1 MQFMMMKR
9 KWLLG
14 GAAIALVG
22 IAVVTRGFW
31 GSGGAVAQAPTERV
45 VTIDV
50 AKAEKKMVPL
60 TVDALGTVT
69 PITSVAI
76 KARLETE
83 IIGVHFADGARV
95 KKGDLL
101 FTLDDRQI
109 RAQIAQAE
117 GVVARDKAQ
126 LEGAERDIARFT
138 DLVAK
143 SATPVVNLDN
153 AKTQADIFRAAIKA
167 DGATL
172 DNLKIQLGYCTIR
185 APIEGRISA
194 ALVKVGNFVRP
205 ADITSLASINQIA
218 PVYVS
223 FTVSQ
228 DRLPN
233 IRQAIAAESA
243 TVDATVPGNDKHA
256 AGQVTMIENSVD
268 ASTGMVMIRATMAN
282 QDELL
287 WPGTLVS
294 TKLNIRDEEAV
305 TVPAPAIQVS
315 QGGTFVFV
323 VKDSKATVTNVTVER
338 TVGGTAV
345 LKSGLQGGETV
356 VTDGH
361 LQLRNGSR
369 VSVRVPKAGT

>member
-1 MQFMMMKR
+1 MMKKR

-14 GAAIALVG
+14 VAAIALIG
-22 IAVVTRGFW
+22 IVVLTRGFW
-31 GSGGAVAQAPTERV
+31 GGGGAVAQAPTERV
-45 VTIDV
+45 VAIDV

-83 IIGVHFADGARV
+83 IVGVHFTDGARV

-101 FTLDDRQI
+101 FTLDDRQL

-172 DNLKIQLGYCTIR
+172 DNLNIQLGYCTIR
-185 APIEGRISA
+185 APIDGRMSA
-194 ALVKVGNFVRP
+194 ASVKVGNFVRP
-205 ADITSLASINQIA
+205 ADIASLATINQVA

-223 FTVSQ
+223 FTVAQ
-228 DRLPN
+228 DTLPN
-233 IRQAIAAESA
+233 LRGAIAAETA
-243 TVDATVPGNDKHA
+243 TVDATVPGNNKHA

-268 ASTGMVMIRATMAN
+268 SSTGMVMVRATMAN

-287 WPGTLVS
+287 WPGTLVN
-294 TKLNIRDEEAV
+294 TKLNIRDEEGI
-305 TVPAPAIQVS
+305 TVPSAAIQVS
-315 QGGTFVFV
+315 QAGTFVFV
-323 VKDSKATVTNVTVER
+323 VKDGKAVVTNVVVDR
-338 TVGGTAV
+338 TVGATAV

-356 VTDGH
+356 VTNGH

-369 VSVRVPKAGT
+369 VQVRAPKAGA

>member
-1 MQFMMMKR
+1 MYSMMKKR

-14 GAAIALVG
+14 VAAIALIG
-22 IAVVTRGFW
+22 IVVLTRGFW
-31 GSGGAVAQAPTERV
+31 GGGGAVAQAPTERV
-45 VTIDV
+45 VAIDV

-83 IIGVHFADGARV
+83 IVGVHFTDGARV

-101 FTLDDRQI
+101 FTLDDRQL

-126 LEGAERDIARFT
+126 LEGAELDIARFT

-172 DNLKIQLGYCTIR
+172 DNLNIQLGYCTIR
-185 APIEGRISA
+185 APIDGRMSA
-194 ALVKVGNFVRP
+194 ASVKVGNFVRP
-205 ADITSLASINQIA
+205 ADIASLATINQVA

-223 FTVSQ
+223 FTVAQ
-228 DRLPN
+228 DTLPN
-233 IRQAIAAESA
+233 LRGAIAAETA
-243 TVDATVPGNDKHA
+243 TVDATVPGNNKHA

-268 ASTGMVMIRATMAN
+268 SSTGMVMVRATMAN

-287 WPGTLVS
+287 WPGTLVN
-294 TKLNIRDEEAV
+294 TKLNIRDEEGI
-305 TVPAPAIQVS
+305 TVPSAAIQVS
-315 QGGTFVFV
+315 QAGTFVFV
-323 VKDSKATVTNVTVER
+323 VKDGKAVVTNVVVDR
-338 TVGGTAV
+338 TVGATAV

-356 VTDGH
+356 VTNGH

-369 VSVRVPKAGT
+369 VQVRAPKAGA

>member
-1 MQFMMMKR
+1 MQFMTKKR

-14 GAAIALVG
+14 VAAIALTG
-22 IAVVTRGFW
+22 IVVLTRGFW
-31 GSGGAVAQAPTERV
+31 GGGGAVAQAPTERL

-76 KARLETE
+76 KARLDTE
-83 IIGVHFADGARV
+83 IVGVHFADGARV

-101 FTLDDRQI
+101 FTLDDRQL
-109 RAQIAQAE
+109 RALIAQAE

-167 DGATL
+167 DTATL
-172 DNLKIQLGYCTIR
+172 DNLNVQLGFCTIR
-185 APIEGRISA
+185 APIDGRISQA
-194 ALVKVGNFVRP
+194 AVKVGNFVRS
-205 ADITSLASINQIA
+205 ADLVPLATINQVA

-223 FTVSQ
+223 FPVPQ
-228 DRLPN
+228 DALPN
-233 IRQAIAAESA
+233 IRQAVTAETA
-243 TVDATVPGNDKHA
+243 TVDATVPGNEKHA
-256 AGQVTMIENSVD
+256 SGQVTMIENSVD
-268 ASTGMVMIRATMAN
+268 ATTGMVVVRATMAN

-287 WPGTLVS
+287 WPGTLVT
-294 TKLNIRDEEAV
+294 TKVNIREEQAI
-305 TVPAPAIQVS
+305 TVPSAAIQVS

-323 VKDSKATVTNVTVER
+323 VKDGKATVTNVAVER
-338 TVGGTAV
+338 TVNNTAIV
-345 LKSGLQGGETV
+345 KSGLQGGETV

-369 VSVRVPKAGT
+369 VQVRVPKTGT

>member
-1 MQFMMMKR
+1 MYSMMKKR

-14 GAAIALVG
+14 VAAIALIG
-22 IAVVTRGFW
+22 IVVLTRGFW
-31 GSGGAVAQAPTERV
+31 GGGGAVAQAPTERV
-45 VTIDV
+45 VAIDV

-83 IIGVHFADGARV
+83 IVGVHFTDGARV

-101 FTLDDRQI
+101 FTLDDRQL

-172 DNLKIQLGYCTIR
+172 DNLNIQLGYCTIR
-185 APIEGRISA
+185 APIDGRMSA
-194 ALVKVGNFVRP
+194 ASVKVGNFVRP
-205 ADITSLASINQIA
+205 ADIASLATINQVA

-223 FTVSQ
+223 FTVAQ
-228 DRLPN
+228 DTLPN
-233 IRQAIAAESA
+233 LRGAIAAETA
-243 TVDATVPGNDKHA
+243 TVDATVPGNNKHA

-268 ASTGMVMIRATMAN
+268 SSTGMVMVRATMAN

-287 WPGTLVS
+287 WPGTLVN
-294 TKLNIRDEEAV
+294 TKLNIRDEEGI
-305 TVPAPAIQVS
+305 TVPSAAIQVS
-315 QGGTFVFV
+315 QAGTFVFV
-323 VKDSKATVTNVTVER
+323 VKDGKAVVTNVVVDR
-338 TVGGTAV
+338 TVGATAV

-356 VTDGH
+356 VTNGH

-369 VSVRVPKAGT
+369 VQVRAPKAGA

>member
-1 MQFMMMKR
+1 MMMKR

>member
-1 MQFMMMKR
+1 MQSMMMKR

-14 GAAIALVG
+14 VAAIALVG
-22 IAVVTRGFW
+22 IVVLTRGFW
-31 GSGGAVAQAPTERV
+31 SGGGAVAQAPSERV

-76 KARLETE
+76 KARLDTE

-101 FTLDDRQI
+101 FTLDDRQL

-167 DGATL
+167 DSATL
-172 DNLKIQLGYCTIR
+172 DNLKIQLGFCTIR
-185 APIEGRISA
+185 APIDGRMSA
-194 ALVKVGNFVRP
+194 ASVKVGNFVRP
-205 ADITSLASINQIA
+205 ADIASLATINQVA

-233 IRQAIAAESA
+233 IRQAIAAETA
-243 TVDATVPGNDKHA
+243 TVDASVPGNDKHA
-256 AGQVTMIENSVD
+256 AGQVTMIENTVD
-268 ASTGMVMIRATMAN
+268 SSTGMVMIRATMAN

-287 WPGTLVS
+287 WPGTLVN
-294 TKLNIRDEEAV
+294 TKLNIRDEEAI
-305 TVPAPAIQVS
+305 TVPSPAIQVS

-323 VKDSKATVTNVTVER
+323 VKDGRAAVNNVVVER
-338 TVGGTAV
+338 TVGTTAV

-369 VSVRVPKAGT
+369 VSIRAPKAGT

>member
-1 MQFMMMKR
+1 MQFMTKKR

-14 GAAIALVG
+14 VAAIAIVG
-22 IAVVTRGFW
+22 VVVLTRGFW
-31 GSGGAVAQAPTERV
+31 GGGGAIAQAPTERL

-50 AKAEKKMVPL
+50 AKAEKKMMPL

-76 KARLETE
+76 KSRLDTE
-83 IIGVHFADGARV
+83 IVGVHFADGARV

-101 FTLDDRQI
+101 FTLDDRQL
-109 RAQIAQAE
+109 RALIAQAE

-126 LEGAERDIARFT
+126 LEGAERDIARYT

-167 DGATL
+167 DTATL
-172 DNLKIQLGYCTIR
+172 DNLNVQLGFCTIR
-185 APIEGRISA
+185 ATIDGRISA
-194 ALVKVGNFVRP
+194 AAVKVGNFVRS
-205 ADITSLASINQIA
+205 ADLVPLATINQIA

-223 FTVSQ
+223 FPVPQ
-228 DRLPN
+228 DALPN
-233 IRQAIAAESA
+233 IREAIAAESA
-243 TVDATVPGNDKHA
+243 TVDAVVPGNDKHA
-256 AGQVTMIENSVD
+256 SGQVTMIENTVD
-268 ASTGMVMIRATMAN
+268 TTTGMVTVRATMAN

-287 WPGTLVS
+287 WPGTLVT
-294 TKLNIRDEEAV
+294 TKVNIREEEAV
-305 TVPAPAIQVS
+305 TVPAAAIQVS

-323 VKDSKATVTNVTVER
+323 IKDGSATVTNVVVER
-338 TVGGTAV
+338 TVGNTTV

-369 VSVRVPKAGT
+369 VQVRVPKAGA

>member
-1 MQFMMMKR
+1 M
-9 KWLLG
+9 
-14 GAAIALVG
+14 LV
-22 IAVVTRGFW
+22 RGFW
-31 GSGGAVAQAPTERV
+31 GGGGAVAQAPTERV
-45 VTIDV
+45 VTI
-50 AKAEKKMVPL
+50 AIATAEKKTVPL

-76 KARLETE
+76 KSRLDTE

-101 FTLDDRQI
+101 FTLDDRQL

-167 DGATL
+167 DSATL
-172 DNLKIQLGYCTIR
+172 DNLNIQLGFCTIR
-185 APIEGRISA
+185 ASIDGRISQA
-194 ALVKVGNFVRP
+194 AVKVGNYVRS
-205 ADITSLASINQIA
+205 ADLMPLATINQVA

-223 FTVSQ
+223 FPVSQ
-228 DRLPN
+228 DALPN
-233 IRQAIAAESA
+233 IRQAISAESA
-243 TVDATVPGNDKHA
+243 TVDAIVPGNNKHA
-256 AGQVTMIENSVD
+256 AGQVTMIENTVD
-268 ASTGMVMIRATMAN
+268 ATTGMVMIRATMAN

-287 WPGTLVS
+287 WPGTLVT
-294 TKLNIRDEEAV
+294 TKVNIREEEAI
-305 TVPAPAIQVS
+305 TVPSAAIQVS

-323 VKDSKATVTNVTVER
+323 IKDGRATVTNVAVER
-338 TVGGTAV
+338 TVGTTAV
-345 LKSGLQGGETV
+345 IKSGLEGGETV

-369 VSVRVPKAGT
+369 VQVRAPKTGT

>member
-1 MQFMMMKR
+1 MQLMIKR

-14 GAAIALVG
+14 VAAIALIGV
-22 IAVVTRGFW
+22 AVMTRGIW
-31 GSGGAVAQAPTERV
+31 GGGGAVAQAPTERI
-45 VTIDV
+45 VTVDV
-50 AKAEKKMVPL
+50 APAVKKLVPL

-101 FTLDDRQI
+101 FTLDDRQL

-126 LEGAERDIARFT
+126 LEGAERDIARYT

-172 DNLKIQLGYCTIR
+172 ENLNIQLGYCTIR
-185 APIEGRISA
+185 APIDGRISA
-194 ALVKVGNFVRP
+194 ASVKVGNFVRP
-205 ADITSLASINQIA
+205 ADTASLATINQIA
-218 PVYVS
+218 PLYVS
-223 FTVSQ
+223 FMVSQ
-228 DRLPN
+228 NSLPN
-233 IRQAIAAESA
+233 IRQAIAAETA
-243 TVDATVPGNDKHA
+243 TVQATIPGEKKQAN
-256 AGQVTMIENSVD
+256 GQVTMIENTVD
-268 ASTGMVMIRATMAN
+268 AATGMAMIRATMEN
-282 QDELL
+282 KDELL
-287 WPGTLVS
+287 WPGTLV
-294 TKLNIRDEEAV
+294 TTRMNIRDEEAV
-305 TVPAPAIQVS
+305 TVPSAAVQVG
-315 QGGTFVFV
+315 QAGTFVFII
-323 VKDSKATVTNVTVER
+323 KDGKAEVTKVEIER
-338 TVGGTAV
+338 TVGSTTV
-345 LKSGLQGGETV
+345 LASGLQGGESV

-369 VSVRVPKAGT
+369 VSIRAPKTGT

>member
-1 MQFMMMKR
+1 MQFMTQKR

-14 GAAIALVG
+14 VAAIALIG
-22 IAVVTRGFW
+22 IVVLTRGFW
-31 GSGGAVAQAPTERV
+31 GGGGAVAQAPTERL

-76 KARLETE
+76 KARLDTE
-83 IIGVHFADGARV
+83 IVGVHFADGARV

-101 FTLDDRQI
+101 FTLDDRQL
-109 RAQIAQAE
+109 RALIAQAE

-167 DGATL
+167 DTATL
-172 DNLKIQLGYCTIR
+172 DNLNIQVGYCTIR
-185 APIEGRISA
+185 APIDGRISQA
-194 ALVKVGNFVRP
+194 AVKVGNFVRS
-205 ADITSLASINQIA
+205 ADLLPLATINQVA

-223 FTVSQ
+223 FPVPQ
-228 DRLPN
+228 DALPN
-233 IRQAIAAESA
+233 IRQAVTAETA

-256 AGQVTMIENSVD
+256 SGQVTMIENSVD
-268 ASTGMVMIRATMAN
+268 ATTGMVVVRATMAN

-287 WPGTLVS
+287 WPGTLVT
-294 TKLNIRDEEAV
+294 TKVNIREEQAI
-305 TVPAPAIQVS
+305 TVPSAAIQVS

-323 VKDSKATVTNVTVER
+323 VKDGKATVTNVAVER
-338 TVGGTAV
+338 TVNNTTIV
-345 LKSGLQGGETV
+345 KSGLQGGEMV

-369 VSVRVPKAGT
+369 VQVRVPKAGT

>member
-1 MQFMMMKR
+1 MRSMMMKR

-14 GAAIALVG
+14 VAAIALIG
-22 IAVVTRGFW
+22 IVVLTRGFW
-31 GSGGAVAQAPTERV
+31 GGGGAVAQAPTERV

-69 PITSVAI
+69 PITSVAL

-101 FTLDDRQI
+101 FTLDDRQV

-185 APIEGRISA
+185 APIDGRISA

-233 IRQAIAAESA
+233 IRQAIAAETAS
-243 TVDATVPGNDKHA
+243 VDATVPGNDKHA

-268 ASTGMVMIRATMAN
+268 ASTGMVMVRATMAN

-287 WPGTLVS
+287 WPGTLVN
-294 TKLNIRDEEAV
+294 TKLNIREEEAV

-323 VKDSKATVTNVTVER
+323 VKDGKATVTNVTVER
-338 TVGGTAV
+338 TVGTTAV

>member
-1 MQFMMMKR
+1 MMMKR

-14 GAAIALVG
+14 VAAIALIG
-22 IAVVTRGFW
+22 IVLLTRGFW
-31 GSGGAVAQAPTERV
+31 SGGGAVAQAPSERV
-45 VTIDV
+45 VTIDI

-101 FTLDDRQI
+101 FTLDDRQL

-167 DGATL
+167 DTATL
-172 DNLKIQLGYCTIR
+172 DNLNIQLGFCTIR
-185 APIEGRISA
+185 APIDGRISA
-194 ALVKVGNFVRP
+194 ASVKIGNFVRP
-205 ADITSLASINQIA
+205 ADIASLATINQIA

-233 IRQAIAAESA
+233 IRQAIAAETA
-243 TVDATVPGNDKHA
+243 TVDASVPGNDKHA

-287 WPGTLVS
+287 WPGTLVN

-323 VKDSKATVTNVTVER
+323 IKDGRAAVTNVVVER
-338 TVGGTAV
+338 TVGTTAV

>member
-1 MQFMMMKR
+1 MMKR

-14 GAAIALVG
+14 VAAIALIG
-22 IAVVTRGFW
+22 IAVLTRGLW
-31 GSGGAVAQAPTERV
+31 SGGGAVAQAPSERV
-45 VTIDV
+45 VTIDI

-60 TVDALGTVT
+60 AVDALGTVT

-83 IIGVHFADGARV
+83 IVGVHFADGARV

-101 FTLDDRQI
+101 FTLDDRQL

-167 DGATL
+167 DTATL
-172 DNLKIQLGYCTIR
+172 DNLNIQLGFCTIR
-185 APIEGRISA
+185 APIDGRISA
-194 ALVKVGNFVRP
+194 ASVKIGNFVRP
-205 ADITSLASINQIA
+205 ADIASLATINQIA

-228 DRLPN
+228 DKLPN
-233 IRQAIAAESA
+233 IRQAIAAETA
-243 TVDATVPGNDKHA
+243 TVDASVPGNDKHA
-256 AGQVTMIENSVD
+256 AGQVTMIENAVD

-287 WPGTLVS
+287 WPGTLVN

-323 VKDSKATVTNVTVER
+323 IKDGRAAVTNVVVER
-338 TVGGTAV
+338 TIGTTAV

>member
-1 MQFMMMKR
+1 MQLMMMKR

-14 GAAIALVG
+14 VAAIALVG
-22 IAVVTRGFW
+22 IVVLTRGFW
-31 GSGGAVAQAPTERV
+31 GGGGAVAQAPSERI
-45 VTIDV
+45 VTIAV

-101 FTLDDRQI
+101 FTLDDRQL

-167 DGATL
+167 DSATL
-172 DNLKIQLGYCTIR
+172 DNLKIQLGFCTIR
-185 APIEGRISA
+185 APIDGRMSA
-194 ALVKVGNFVRP
+194 ASVKVGNFVRP
-205 ADITSLASINQIA
+205 ADIASLATINQVA

-233 IRQAIAAESA
+233 IRQAIAAETA
-243 TVDATVPGNDKHA
+243 TVDASVPGNDKHA

-268 ASTGMVMIRATMAN
+268 SSTGMVMIRATMAN

-287 WPGTLVS
+287 WPGTLVN

-305 TVPAPAIQVS
+305 TVPSPAIQVS

-323 VKDSKATVTNVTVER
+323 VKDGKASVTNVVVER
-338 TVGGTAV
+338 TVGTTAV

-369 VSVRVPKAGT
+369 VSIRAPKTGT

>member
-1 MQFMMMKR
+1 MQFMTNKR

-14 GAAIALVG
+14 VAAIALIG
-22 IAVVTRGFW
+22 VVVLTRGFW
-31 GSGGAVAQAPTERV
+31 GGGGAIAQAPTERL

-83 IIGVHFADGARV
+83 IVGVHFADGARV

-167 DGATL
+167 DTATL

-185 APIEGRISA
+185 APIDGRISA
-194 ALVKVGNFVRP
+194 AAVKIGNFVRP
-205 ADITSLASINQIA
+205 ADLTSLATINQVA

-223 FTVSQ
+223 FPVSQ
-228 DRLPN
+228 DALPN

-243 TVDATVPGNDKHA
+243 TVDATVPGNNKHA
-256 AGQVTMIENSVD
+256 SGQVTMIENTVD
-268 ASTGMVMIRATMAN
+268 TTTGMVTVRATMAN

-287 WPGTLVS
+287 WPGTLVT
-294 TKLNIRDEEAV
+294 TKVNIREEEAI
-305 TVPAPAIQVS
+305 TVPAASIQVS

-323 VKDSKATVTNVTVER
+323 VKDGKATVTNVVVER
-338 TVGGTAV
+338 TIGGTTV

-369 VSVRVPKAGT
+369 VQVRAPKAGA

>member
-1 MQFMMMKR
+1 MQFMTKKR

-14 GAAIALVG
+14 VAAIALIG
-22 IAVVTRGFW
+22 IVVLTRGFW
-31 GSGGAVAQAPTERV
+31 GGGGAVAQAPTERL
-45 VTIDV
+45 VTVDV

-76 KARLETE
+76 KARLDTE
-83 IIGVHFADGARV
+83 IVGVHFADGARV

-101 FTLDDRQI
+101 FTLDDRQL
-109 RAQIAQAE
+109 RALIAQAE

-153 AKTQADIFRAAIKA
+153 AKTQAEIFRAAIKA
-167 DGATL
+167 DSATL
-172 DNLKIQLGYCTIR
+172 DNLNIQLGYCTIR
-185 APIEGRISA
+185 APIDGRISQA
-194 ALVKVGNFVRP
+194 AVKVGNFVRS
-205 ADITSLASINQIA
+205 ADLVPLATINQVA

-223 FTVSQ
+223 FPVPQ
-228 DRLPN
+228 DALPN
-233 IRQAIAAESA
+233 IRQAVTAETA

-256 AGQVTMIENSVD
+256 SGQVTMIENSVD
-268 ASTGMVMIRATMAN
+268 ATTGMVVVRATMAN
-282 QDELL
+282 KDELL
-287 WPGTLVS
+287 WPGTLVT
-294 TKLNIRDEEAV
+294 TKVNIREDQAI
-305 TVPAPAIQVS
+305 TVPSAAIQVS

-323 VKDSKATVTNVTVER
+323 VKDGKAAVTNVVVER
-338 TVGGTAV
+338 TVNNTAV
-345 LKSGLQGGETV
+345 VKSGLQGGEMV

-369 VSVRVPKAGT
+369 VQVRVPKAGT

>member
-1 MQFMMMKR
+1 MQSMIKR

-14 GAAIALVG
+14 AAAIAAIV
-22 IAVVTRGFW
+22 IAVLTRGFW
-31 GSGGAVAQAPTERV
+31 GGGGAIAQAPAER
-45 VTIDV
+45 IV
-50 AKAEKKMVPL
+50 AVEVSPAVKKMVPL

-83 IIGVHFADGARV
+83 IVGVHFADGARV

-101 FTLDDRQI
+101 FTLDSRQVL
-109 RAQIAQAE
+109 AQIAQAE
-117 GVVARDKAQ
+117 GVVARDRAQ
-126 LEGAERDIARFT
+126 LQGAERDISRYT

-167 DGATL
+167 DTALL
-172 DNLKIQLGYCTIR
+172 DNLKIQLGYCEIR
-185 APIEGRISA
+185 APIDGRVSA
-194 ALVKVGNFVRP
+194 ASVKVGNFVRP
-205 ADITSLASINQIA
+205 ADTASLATINQIA

-228 DRLPN
+228 DVLPN
-233 IRQAIAAESA
+233 IRQAIAAETA
-243 TVDATVPGNDKHA
+243 TVDAAVPGDNKHA

-282 QDELL
+282 KDEVL
-287 WPGTLVS
+287 WPGTLVT
-294 TKLNIRDEEAV
+294 TKLNIRDDEAV
-305 TVPAPAIQVS
+305 TVPSAAIQVS
-315 QGGTFVFV
+315 QAGTFVFV
-323 VKDSKATVTNVTVER
+323 IKDGKAGVQKVDVER
-338 TVGGTAV
+338 TVGTTTV
-345 LKSGLQGGETV
+345 LKAGLQGGESV
-356 VTDGH
+356 AVDGH

-369 VSVRVPKAGT
+369 VNIRVPKAGT

>member
-1 MQFMMMKR
+1 MQSMIKR

-14 GAAIALVG
+14 AAAIAVIG
-22 IAVVTRGFW
+22 IVVLTRGFW
-31 GSGGAVAQAPTERV
+31 GGGGAVAQAPAERV
-45 VTIDV
+45 VAVEV
-50 AKAEKKMVPL
+50 APSVKKMVPL

-83 IIGVHFADGARV
+83 IVGVHFADGARV

-101 FTLDDRQI
+101 FTLDSRQVL
-109 RAQIAQAE
+109 AQIAQAE
-117 GVVARDKAQ
+117 GVVARDRAQ
-126 LEGAERDIARFT
+126 LEGAERDIARYT

-172 DNLKIQLGYCTIR
+172 DNLKIQLGYCEIR
-185 APIEGRISA
+185 APIDGRISA
-194 ALVKVGNFVRP
+194 ASVKVGNFVRP
-205 ADITSLASINQIA
+205 ADIASLATINQIA

-228 DRLPN
+228 DVLPN
-233 IRQAIAAESA
+233 IRQAIAAETA
-243 TVDATVPGNDKHA
+243 TVDAAVPGDNKHA

-282 QDELL
+282 KDEVL
-287 WPGTLVS
+287 WPGTLVT
-294 TKLNIRDEEAV
+294 TKLNIRDDEAV
-305 TVPAPAIQVS
+305 TVPSAAIQVS
-315 QGGTFVFV
+315 QAGTFVFV
-323 VKDSKATVTNVTVER
+323 IKDGKAGIQKVDVER
-338 TVGGTAV
+338 TVGTTTV
-345 LKSGLQGGETV
+345 LRAGLQGGESV
-356 VTDGH
+356 VVDGH

-369 VSVRVPKAGT
+369 VNIRAPKAGT

>member
-1 MQFMMMKR
+1 MMMKR

-14 GAAIALVG
+14 AAAIALIGFVML
-22 IAVVTRGFW
+22 VRGFW
-31 GSGGAVAQAPTERV
+31 GSSGAVAQAPTERV
-45 VTIDV
+45 VAIVV
-50 AKAEKKMVPL
+50 ATAEKKTVPL

-76 KARLETE
+76 KSRLDTE
-83 IIGVHFADGARV
+83 IVGVHFADGARV

-101 FTLDDRQI
+101 FTLDDRLL

-126 LEGAERDIARFT
+126 LEGAERDITRYT

-167 DGATL
+167 DSATL
-172 DNLKIQLGYCTIR
+172 DNLIVQLGFCTIR
-185 APIEGRISA
+185 ASIDGRISA
-194 ALVKVGNFVRP
+194 AAVKVGNFVRS
-205 ADITSLASINQIA
+205 ADLLPLATINQVA

-223 FTVSQ
+223 FPVPQ
-228 DRLPN
+228 DALPN
-233 IRQAIAAESA
+233 IRQAISAESA
-243 TVDATVPGNDKHA
+243 TVDALVPGNNKHA
-256 AGQVTMIENSVD
+256 AGQVTMIENTVD
-268 ASTGMVMIRATMAN
+268 PTTGMVMIRATMAN

-287 WPGTLVS
+287 WPGTLVT
-294 TKLNIRDEEAV
+294 TKVNIREEEAI
-305 TVPAPAIQVS
+305 TVPSAAIQVS

-323 VKDSKATVTNVTVER
+323 IKDGRATVTNVAVER
-338 TVGGTAV
+338 TVGTTAV
-345 LKSGLQGGETV
+345 IKSGLEGGETV

-369 VSVRVPKAGT
+369 VQVRAPKTGT

>member
-1 MQFMMMKR
+1 MYSMMKKR

-14 GAAIALVG
+14 VAAIALIG
-22 IAVVTRGFW
+22 IVVLTRGFW
-31 GSGGAVAQAPTERV
+31 GGGGAVAQAPTERV
-45 VTIDV
+45 VAIDV

-83 IIGVHFADGARV
+83 IVGVHFTDGARV

-101 FTLDDRQI
+101 FTLDDRQL

-153 AKTQADIFRAAIKA
+153 AKTQVDIFRAAIKA

-172 DNLKIQLGYCTIR
+172 DNLNIQLGYCTIR
-185 APIEGRISA
+185 APIDGRMSA
-194 ALVKVGNFVRP
+194 ASVKVGNFVRP
-205 ADITSLASINQIA
+205 ADIASLATINQVA

-223 FTVSQ
+223 FTVAQ
-228 DRLPN
+228 DTLPN
-233 IRQAIAAESA
+233 LRGAIAAETA
-243 TVDATVPGNDKHA
+243 TVDATVPGNNKHA

-268 ASTGMVMIRATMAN
+268 SSTGMVMVRATMAN

-287 WPGTLVS
+287 WPGTLVN
-294 TKLNIRDEEAV
+294 TKLNIRDEEGI
-305 TVPAPAIQVS
+305 TVPSAAIQVS
-315 QGGTFVFV
+315 QAGTFVFV
-323 VKDSKATVTNVTVER
+323 VKDGKAVVTNVVVDR
-338 TVGGTAV
+338 TVGATAV

-356 VTDGH
+356 VTNGH

-369 VSVRVPKAGT
+369 VQVRAPKAGA

>member
-1 MQFMMMKR
+1 MQSMMMKR

-14 GAAIALVG
+14 VAAIALVG
-22 IAVVTRGFW
+22 IVVLTRGFW
-31 GSGGAVAQAPTERV
+31 SGGGAVAQAPSERV

-76 KARLETE
+76 KARLDTE

-101 FTLDDRQI
+101 FTLDDRQL

-167 DGATL
+167 DSATL
-172 DNLKIQLGYCTIR
+172 DNLKIQLGFCTIR
-185 APIEGRISA
+185 APIDGRMSA
-194 ALVKVGNFVRP
+194 ASVKVGNFVRP
-205 ADITSLASINQIA
+205 ADIASLATINQVA

-233 IRQAIAAESA
+233 IRQAIAAETA
-243 TVDATVPGNDKHA
+243 TVDASVPGNDKHA

-268 ASTGMVMIRATMAN
+268 SSTGMVMIRATMAN

-287 WPGTLVS
+287 WPGTLVN
-294 TKLNIRDEEAV
+294 TKLNIRDEEAI
-305 TVPAPAIQVS
+305 TVPSPAIQVS

-323 VKDSKATVTNVTVER
+323 VKDGRAAVNNVVVER
-338 TVGGTAV
+338 TVGTTAV

-369 VSVRVPKAGT
+369 VSIRAPKAGT

>member
-1 MQFMMMKR
+1 MMKR

-14 GAAIALVG
+14 VAAIALIG
-22 IAVVTRGFW
+22 LVVLTRGFW
-31 GSGGAVAQAPTERV
+31 GGGGAVAQAPAERLIA
-45 VTIDV
+45 VTV
-50 AKAEKKMVPL
+50 SPAVKQMVPL

-83 IIGVHFADGARV
+83 IVGVHFADGARV

-101 FTLDDRQI
+101 FTLDDRQV
-109 RAQIAQAE
+109 RAMIAQAE

-143 SATPVVNLDN
+143 AATPVVNLDN

-167 DGATL
+167 DTATL
-172 DNLKIQLGYCTIR
+172 DNLNIQLGYCAIR
-185 APIEGRISA
+185 APVDGRISA
-194 ALVKVGNFVRP
+194 ASVKIGNFVRP
-205 ADITSLASINQIA
+205 ADTASLATINQIA

-223 FTVSQ
+223 FTVAQ
-228 DRLPN
+228 DVLPN

-243 TVDATVPGNDKHA
+243 TVDAAVPGDTKHA

-282 QDELL
+282 TDELL
-287 WPGTLVS
+287 WPGTLVT

-305 TVPAPAIQVS
+305 TVLSAAIQVS
-315 QGGTFVFV
+315 QAGTFVFV
-323 VKDSKATVTNVTVER
+323 VKDGKAEVQKVEVER
-338 TVGGTAV
+338 TVGTRTV
-345 LKSGLQGGETV
+345 LKSGLQGGESV

-369 VSVRVPKAGT
+369 VSIREPKAGA

>member
-1 MQFMMMKR
+1 MQSMMMKR

-14 GAAIALVG
+14 VAAIALVG
-22 IAVVTRGFW
+22 IVVLTRGIW
-31 GSGGAVAQAPTERV
+31 GGSGAVAQAPSERV

-50 AKAEKKMVPL
+50 AKAEKKVVPL

-101 FTLDDRQI
+101 FTLDDRQL

-138 DLVAK
+138 DLVTK

-167 DGATL
+167 DSATL
-172 DNLKIQLGYCTIR
+172 DNLKIQLGFCTIR
-185 APIEGRISA
+185 APIDGRMSA
-194 ALVKVGNFVRP
+194 ASVKIGNFVRP
-205 ADITSLASINQIA
+205 ADIASLATINQVA

-233 IRQAIAAESA
+233 IRQAIAAETA
-243 TVDATVPGNDKHA
+243 TVDASVPGNDKHA

-268 ASTGMVMIRATMAN
+268 SSTGMVMIRATMAN

-287 WPGTLVS
+287 WPGTLVN

-305 TVPAPAIQVS
+305 TVPSAAIQVS

-323 VKDSKATVTNVTVER
+323 VKDGKAAVNNVVVER
-338 TVGGTAV
+338 TVGTTAV

-369 VSVRVPKAGT
+369 VSIRAPKTGT

>member
-1 MQFMMMKR
+1 MQFMTKKR

-14 GAAIALVG
+14 AAVIALIG
-22 IAVVTRGFW
+22 IVVLTRGFW
-31 GSGGAVAQAPTERV
+31 GGGGAVAQAPTERL

-76 KARLETE
+76 KARLDTE
-83 IIGVHFADGARV
+83 IVGVHFADGARV

-101 FTLDDRQI
+101 FTLDDRQL
-109 RAQIAQAE
+109 RALIAQAE

-167 DGATL
+167 DTATL
-172 DNLKIQLGYCTIR
+172 DNLNIQLGYCTIR
-185 APIEGRISA
+185 APIDGRISQA
-194 ALVKVGNFVRP
+194 AVKVGNFVRS
-205 ADITSLASINQIA
+205 ADLLPLATINQIA

-223 FTVSQ
+223 FPVPQ
-228 DRLPN
+228 DTLPN
-233 IRQAIAAESA
+233 IRQAVTAETA
-243 TVDATVPGNDKHA
+243 TVDAVVPGNDKHA

-268 ASTGMVMIRATMAN
+268 ATTGMVMVRATMAN

-287 WPGTLVS
+287 WPGTLVT
-294 TKLNIRDEEAV
+294 TKVNIREEQAI
-305 TVPAPAIQVS
+305 TVPSAAIQVS

-323 VKDSKATVTNVTVER
+323 IKDGKATVTNVVVER
-338 TVGGTAV
+338 TVNNTAV
-345 LKSGLQGGETV
+345 VKSGLQGGETV

-369 VSVRVPKAGT
+369 VQVRAPKAGT

>member
-1 MQFMMMKR
+1 MKR

-14 GAAIALVG
+14 VAAIALVG
-22 IAVVTRGFW
+22 IVVLTRGFW
-31 GSGGAVAQAPTERV
+31 SGGGAVAQAPSERV

-76 KARLETE
+76 KARLDTE

-101 FTLDDRQI
+101 FTLDDRQL

-167 DGATL
+167 DSATL
-172 DNLKIQLGYCTIR
+172 DNLKIQLGFCTIR
-185 APIEGRISA
+185 APIDGRMSA
-194 ALVKVGNFVRP
+194 ASVKVGNFVRP
-205 ADITSLASINQIA
+205 ADIASLATINQVA

-233 IRQAIAAESA
+233 IRQAIAAETA
-243 TVDATVPGNDKHA
+243 TVDASVPGNDKHA

-268 ASTGMVMIRATMAN
+268 SSTGMVMIRATMAN

-287 WPGTLVS
+287 WPGTLVN
-294 TKLNIRDEEAV
+294 TKLNIRDEEAI
-305 TVPAPAIQVS
+305 TVPSPAIQVS

-323 VKDSKATVTNVTVER
+323 IKDGRAAVTNVVVER
-338 TVGGTAV
+338 TVGTTAV